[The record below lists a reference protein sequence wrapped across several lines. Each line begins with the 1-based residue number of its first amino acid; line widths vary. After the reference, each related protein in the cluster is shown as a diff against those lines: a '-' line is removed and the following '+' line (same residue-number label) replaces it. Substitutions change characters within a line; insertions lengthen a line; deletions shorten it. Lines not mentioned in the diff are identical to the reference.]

1 MTSLLVQVGPIT
13 LKCLFN
19 AIGTIINPHLEL
31 TLSSSHQDPSPCNMI
46 LKIGDMLGRPMSTP
60 TYSPLSLDL
69 HSPSITPSC
78 LTPYLTYTHKTAIH
92 IHLPTLSPTLS
103 PSHSL
108 TTYKLVKLPHY
119 KVRGPICLHPHT
131 TNHHHTYYTH
141 TLRPSSGLYT
151 HQCNT
156 QLLSSYP
163 PRFKETH
170 IHLITLL
177 EPTHVVTW
185 YRD

>member
-46 LKIGDMLGRPMSTP
+46 LKIGDMLGRHARNS
-60 TYSPLSLDL
+60 SQVGINPLDP
-69 HSPSITPSC
+69 SPSITPSC

-103 PSHSL
+103 PSHHL
-108 TTYKLVKLPHY
+108 TTYKLLKL

-131 TNHHHTYYTH
+131 THHHHTYYTH
-141 TLRPSSGLYT
+141 TLTPSSSSGLSVSEDSKT
-151 HQCNT
+151 HPC
-156 QLLSSYP
+156 
-163 PRFKETH
+163 RH